1 MRGFRH
7 QNDRAR
13 VARIFRPITSKGLY
27 QVLAAILVMG
37 CMYGS
42 LQACSLSAPA
52 SRIIV
57 QFADT
62 SSSPPENI
70 KVQIPDGAITTLH
83 RERAMSG
90 EVDLYKGCVAK
101 KRLAAVIHA
110 LIQRT
115 DVRYAE
121 ADRKL
126 GY

>member
-1 MRGFRH
+1 VRGCRH
-7 QNDRAR
+7 QSDRAR

-27 QVLAAILVMG
+27 LALAAILVMG
-37 CMYGS
+37 CIYGS
-42 LQACSLSAPA
+42 SQACSLSAPA
-52 SRIIV
+52 SRVIV

-62 SSSPPENI
+62 SSSPPEDI
-70 KVQIPDGAITTLH
+70 KVQISDSAITTLH

-90 EVDLYKGCVAK
+90 EADLYKGCVAK

-110 LIQRT
+110 LNQRA